1 MDFNWIKSVFFCVWF
16 GWGLGLEE
24 GVVEGGHLGVE
35 RVVAEVVVVVILR
48 LGADFV
54 AEFGIFD
61 ELLDGVGELELVFGG
76 NQQGIFTVGEVFEL
90 RTVVGGDVRLAEHH
104 IFKVAQSQRL
114 GFCAWQNTEI
124 ALFHKRLHI
133 WAVAHE
139 RHIFQQLISHNE
151 SLNLCHKL
159 VVPFAHE
166 HQVIG
171 VAVELRQRLNQR
183 VNALLAA
190 QSAVVHYE
198 RTVGRNVEFLAQ
210 RWGRG
215 GCVVGSEHAVAD
227 NHRLRCVEILDAWNE
242 RIVSLCEANT
252 MRSSSR

>member
-1 MDFNWIKSVFFCVWF
+1 M
-16 GWGLGLEE
+16 
-24 GVVEGGHLGVE
+24 VEGGHLGVE

-61 ELLDGVGELELVFGG
+61 ELLDGIGELELVFGG

-139 RHIFQQLISHNE
+139 RNIIQQLI
-151 SLNLCHKL
+151 K
-159 VVPFAHE
+159 
-166 HQVIG
+166 
-171 VAVELRQRLNQR
+171 
-183 VNALLAA
+183 
-190 QSAVVHYE
+190 
-198 RTVGRNVEFLAQ
+198 
-210 RWGRG
+210 
-215 GCVVGSEHAVAD
+215 
-227 NHRLRCVEILDAWNE
+227 ILDNDVQGILLFSE
-242 RIVSLCEANT
+242 FFPFVPGGGLFSF
-252 MRSSSR
+252 

>member
-1 MDFNWIKSVFFCVWF
+1 M
-16 GWGLGLEE
+16 
-24 GVVEGGHLGVE
+24 GVE

-61 ELLDGVGELELVFGG
+61 ELLDGIGELELVFGG

-151 SLNLCHKL
+151 SLNLRHKF
-159 VVPFAHE
+159 VVSFAHE
-166 HQVIG
+166 HQVVG
-171 VAVELRQRLNQR
+171 VAVELR
-183 VNALLAA
+183 
-190 QSAVVHYE
+190 
-198 RTVGRNVEFLAQ
+198 
-210 RWGRG
+210 
-215 GCVVGSEHAVAD
+215 
-227 NHRLRCVEILDAWNE
+227 
-242 RIVSLCEANT
+242 
-252 MRSSSR
+252 